1 MYADSHQLR
10 YASHRRLGRGG
21 RWLSW
26 GLIAGVHVGAL
37 AAVVWG
43 RTGEL
48 PTRTAM
54 PMMVSFIV
62 EQPKPQAEPLP
73 PPKRPPP
80 PERPKPKPQMVAST
94 APTPVPMEAPPMEE
108 LPTEVVQAPPPEPA
122 PPAPTVPPNFVAAYL
137 NNPAPQYPYLSKQR
151 REEGTVMLR
160 VLVNARGTADQV
172 LVERSSGFS
181 RLDEAAVEV
190 VQKRWRFV
198 PAKQGDEA
206 VAAWVLIPMIFKL
219 KN

>member
-1 MYADSHQLR
+1 MYTDPLQLR

-26 GLIAGVHVGAL
+26 GLIAGVHVGAF
-37 AAVVWG
+37 AAAFWV
-43 RTGEL
+43 RSGEL
-48 PTRTAM
+48 PARTAM

-62 EQPKPQAEPLP
+62 EQPKPQVEPPP
-73 PPKRPPP
+73 PPKPPSP
-80 PERPKPKPQMVAST
+80 DRPKPKPQMVAST
-94 APTPVPMEAPPMEE
+94 APSPSPMTAPPLEE

-122 PPAPTVPPNFVAAYL
+122 PPAPVIPPNFIAAYL
-137 NNPAPQYPYLSKQR
+137 NNPSPQYPYLSKQR
-151 REEGTVMLR
+151 REEGTVVLK
-160 VLVNARGTADQV
+160 VLVNSSGNAATV
-172 LVERSSGFS
+172 VIERSSGYS
-181 RLDEAAVEV
+181 RLDDAAVDV

-206 VAAWVLIPMIFKL
+206 IAAWVLIPMIFKL